1 MVSHPEGLSLAEVQP
16 HPALSGGATLLLPRL
31 AVAGGATRAE
41 IVRDLMPLVSHRF
54 SPAEWRAAAASA
66 AQELIAASHA
76 RETRGRLTLTDAG
89 LDAAREILGARGAWP
104 SVWAEMRDGRLV
116 AAALG
121 FSKESAQKL
130 KALGTPEGLRALV
143 LQKAFGLPLRGNQT
157 ANRLRV
163 ELAVVALER
172 AFGNKI
178 KGGLGS
184 SGGFTSKAG
193 RMLAAQLSSRPR
205 DFGTDGRL
213 IAELAAEQAGA
224 PQPDADALRLAILRR
239 WVSACLPASPQ
250 AAASAATAPPA
261 AKTQQSS
268 VVPLPVRAPPPR
280 EAAVDARAGS
290 AANDIEPARV
300 RPLPTDRPGLE
311 DFAIEVKTAALSV
324 AEGWPGSRKAFISRT
339 WQVIRSSWPQWQLTE
354 IEFKCMLAEA
364 HRAGQ
369 IVLANADLK
378 DKRSIAEIEA
388 SAIAYKNTVWHYVRI
403 ED

>member
-1 MVSHPEGLSLAEVQP
+1 MVSQREGLSLAEVSAHAMP
-16 HPALSGGATLLLPRL
+16 TGGAMLLLPRL

-41 IVRDLMPLVSHRF
+41 IVRDLMPLVAHRL
-54 SPAEWRAAAASA
+54 SPAEWRAVASAA
-66 AQELIAASHA
+66 AQELIVGGYA
-76 RETRGRLTLTDAG
+76 RETRGRLALTEAG
-89 LDAAREILGARGAWP
+89 LDAARQFFGARGAWP
-104 SVWAEMRDGRLV
+104 SAWAEMRDGRLV

-130 KALGTPEGLRALV
+130 KALATPDGLRALI
-143 LQKAFGLPLRGNQT
+143 LQRAFGLPLRGNQT

-178 KGGLGS
+178 KGGLGA
-184 SGGFTSKAG
+184 SGGFTAKAG
-193 RMLAAQLSSRPR
+193 RLLAAQLSARPR
-205 DFGTDGRL
+205 DFGSDGRL
-213 IAELAAEQAGA
+213 IAELAAEQVGA
-224 PQPDADALRLAILRR
+224 PQPEADALRLAILRR
-239 WVSACLPASPQ
+239 WVSSCLPAPALP
-250 AAASAATAPPA
+250 AAGAPPSPVSPSVA
-261 AKTQQSS
+261 
-268 VVPLPVRAPPPR
+268 VVPLPVRAGPPR
-280 EAAVDARAGS
+280 EVVVEARTGG
-290 AANDIEPARV
+290 AANDVEPARV
-300 RPLPTDRPGLE
+300 RPLPTERPGLE
-311 DFAIEVKTAALSV
+311 DFAREVKSAALSV